1 MGTQIIRS
9 RQWLPIN
16 SAREQDRMT
25 TLLLLMRTMMRKS
38 LLQREPSWY
47 FKLFLNKFQEEESSA
62 AIQNAPGEEVK
73 KAAE

>member
-16 SAREQDRMT
+16 SAREPDRMT

-38 LLQREPSWY
+38 LLLREPSWY
-47 FKLFLNKFQEEESSA
+47 FTLFLNKFQEEESSA
-62 AIQNAPGEEVK
+62 GIQNAPDEEVK
-73 KAAE
+73 KAVE